1 MSTNIKNLHINILR
15 REKVS
20 LKTNLKRTV
29 EGGITVVMIKLNGP
43 QKT

>member
-20 LKTNLKRTV
+20 LKTNLKRAV
-29 EGGITVVMIKLNGP
+29 EAGITVVMIRLNGP